1 MPNALAAA
9 SSPYL
14 RQHADNPVAWLEW
27 GEAAFARARAEDKPI
42 LLSIGYSTCHWCHVM
57 ARESFENE
65 AIAAQLNRDFIPV
78 KLDREERPDV
88 DRVYMTYVQARS
100 GHGGW
105 PLNVFL
111 TPDLKPFFGGTYFPP
126 ADSEGRRGF
135 PTLLAAIAEAWKT
148 RRAGLVAEADRALAS
163 LENHYKHRAASVAD
177 SGGPGSAPG
186 DAPGSAG
193 FEPASAD
200 AAPAPVPLHEAAG
213 DAYERGFMH
222 LYESFDAE
230 HGGFGG
236 APKFPRAGNL
246 DFLLRVAALQGGG
259 ASEAGREALKMVA
272 HTLRRM
278 CEGGLHDHL
287 GGGFH
292 RYSVDE
298 AWFVPHFEKML
309 YDQAQIARNLLDAAR
324 ATGDERL
331 AWAARGVFD
340 YLLRDLA
347 HPAGGFFSAEDADSD
362 RAPAEG
368 GGHAE
373 GAFYVWTKAGIDA
386 ALPPADAALVCAHF
400 GVEPDGNVPA
410 GLDPQGHFTGR
421 NILKQQRPFA
431 ETAAALGHADVAA
444 AADRL
449 GAALDRLRAV
459 RAARPR
465 PHLDD
470 KILAAWNGLAL
481 SALARAAVHPA
492 ACLADK
498 RPFYLEA
505 ALRCARF
512 LEREMIAAA
521 PPGSAGFRPA
531 SDPATDPAHVT
542 PRLRRSWRE
551 GRATIDAFAEDYAC
565 VVAGLLDLHQATLD
579 PHWLRLAEQLQATMD
594 RLFWDEAEGGYFSAP
609 AGTELVLR
617 LKDDYDGAEPTASSV
632 AMINLVRLSVLAGES
647 GADVSAVPEG
657 RGGASTPRP
666 SHRARARRLAEA
678 FRSQWSGAPH
688 AMPVLLCGLADLL
701 SEPAHVVL
709 AGDPRD
715 PAFAALAETV
725 YSAAPFSAPIHLLTP
740 ACAAW
745 AAEMKPLDGRPT
757 AYFCRDFA
765 CQAPV
770 HTSKELRAAFSL

>member
-9 SSPYL
+9 KSPYL

-27 GEAAFARARAEDKPI
+27 GEPAFARARAENKPI

-57 ARESFENE
+57 ARESFENA

-88 DRVYMTYVQARS
+88 DRVYMTYVQART

-126 ADSEGRRGF
+126 GDGHGRRGF
-135 PTLLAAIAEAWKT
+135 PSLLGAVAEAWREKPD
-148 RRAGLVAEADRALAS
+148 ALVAEADRVLAS
-163 LENHYKHRAASVAD
+163 LKSHYADRAASVAD
-177 SGGPGSAPG
+177 AGGPENPKSQISNPK
-186 DAPGSAG
+186 
-193 FEPASAD
+193 EE
-200 AAPAPVPLHEAAG
+200 VPLHEAAG
-213 DAYERGFMH
+213 DAFERGFMH

-230 HGGFGG
+230 KGGFGG
-236 APKFPRAGNL
+236 APKFPRSGNIE
-246 DFLLRVAALQGGG
+246 FLLRVAALQGGG
-259 ASEAGREALKMVA
+259 ASETGREALKMAA

-278 CEGGLHDHL
+278 CEGGIHDHL

-292 RYSVDE
+292 RYSVDD

-309 YDQAQIARNLLDAAR
+309 YDQAQIARGLLDAAR

-340 YLLRDLA
+340 YLIRDLS

-362 RAPAEG
+362 RAPEAG

-373 GAFYVWTKAGIDA
+373 GAFYVWTRAELDRV
-386 ALPPADAALVCAHF
+386 LPPADAALVCAHF
-400 GVEPDGNVPA
+400 GVEPAGNVPA
-410 GLDPQGHFTGR
+410 ELDPHGEFAGH
-421 NILKQQRPFA
+421 NILKQRRPFA
-431 ETAAALGHADVAA
+431 DTAAALGLDVEPAA
-444 AADRL
+444 ERL
-449 GAALDRLRAV
+449 ASALERLRAV

-492 ACLADK
+492 ECLADK

-512 LEREMIAAA
+512 IERELFVAER
-521 PPGSAGFRPA
+521 G
-531 SDPATDPAHVT
+531 V
-542 PRLRRSWRE
+542 LLRSWRE
-551 GRATIDAFAEDYAC
+551 GPSAIDGFAEDYAC
-565 VVAGLLDLHQATLD
+565 VIAGLLDLHQATLD
-579 PHWLRLAEQLQATMD
+579 PRWLRFAEKLQATLD
-594 RLFWDEAEGGYFSAP
+594 AFFWDEAEGGYFSAP
-609 AGTELVLR
+609 ADTELVLR

-632 AMINLVRLSVLAGES
+632 AVANLVRLSVLAGEP
-647 GADVSAVPEG
+647 SATAAPD
-657 RGGASTPRP
+657 AALAP
-666 SHRARARRLAEA
+666 HRARAVRTVEGLRA
-678 FRSQWSGAPH
+678 QWSGAPH
-688 AMPVLLCGLADLL
+688 ALPVMLCGLADLL
-701 SEPAHVVL
+701 AEPAHVVL

-715 PAFAALAETV
+715 PAYTALASV
-725 YSAAPFSAPIHLLTP
+725 VHAAPPFSAPLHLLTP
-740 ACAAW
+740 DCAAW
-745 AAEMKPLDGRPT
+745 AADMPALEGRPT
-757 AYFCRDFA
+757 AYLCRDLA

-770 HTSKELRAAFSL
+770 TNPAALRALLQS

>member
-9 SSPYL
+9 RSPYL
-14 RQHADNPVAWLEW
+14 RQHADNPVDWLEW
-27 GEAAFARARAEDKPI
+27 GEAAFARARAENKPI

-57 ARESFENE
+57 ARESFEDV

-88 DRVYMTYVQARS
+88 DRVYMTYVQART

-126 ADSEGRRGF
+126 DDRGGRRGF
-135 PTLLAAIAEAWKT
+135 PGLLGAIAEAWREK
-148 RRAGLVAEADRALAS
+148 RPALVAEADRVLDS
-163 LENHYKHRAASVAD
+163 LRSHYADRAVAVAD
-177 SGGPGSAPG
+177 SGGPGSTPAGGG
-186 DAPGSAG
+186 DVARPAG
-193 FEPASAD
+193 RT
-200 AAPAPVPLHEAAG
+200 PLHEAAG
-213 DAYERGFMH
+213 DAFERGFMH

-230 HGGFGG
+230 KGGFGG

-259 ASEAGREALKMVA
+259 ASETGREALKMTA
-272 HTLRRM
+272 LTLRRM
-278 CEGGLHDHL
+278 VEGGIHDHL

-292 RYSVDE
+292 RYSVDD

-309 YDQAQIARNLLDAAR
+309 YDQAQIGRNLLDAAR

-340 YLLRDLA
+340 YLLRELA

-362 RAPAEG
+362 RAPEEG

-373 GAFYVWTKAGIDA
+373 GAFYVWFGGELDRV
-386 ALPPADAALVCAHF
+386 LSPADAALVRAHF
-400 GVEPDGNVPA
+400 GVENGGNVPA
-410 GLDPQGHFTGR
+410 ELDPHGEFTGK
-421 NILKQQRPFA
+421 NILRQRRPLA
-431 ETAAALGHADVAA
+431 ETAAELGLTAEFAD
-444 AADRL
+444 DRL
-449 GAALDRLRAV
+449 ADALERLRGV

-512 LEREMIAAA
+512 IERELCDLVSGGLLRVWRDGPGGIA
-521 PPGSAGFRPA
+521 
-531 SDPATDPAHVT
+531 
-542 PRLRRSWRE
+542 
-551 GRATIDAFAEDYAC
+551 AFAEDHAC
-565 VVAGLLDLHQATLD
+565 VIAGLLDLHQATLD
-579 PHWLRLAEQLQATMD
+579 AHWLRLAEKFQAALD
-594 RLFWDEAEGGYFSAP
+594 AGFWDEAEGGYFAAP
-609 AGTELVLR
+609 AGPELVLR
-617 LKDDYDGAEPTASSV
+617 LKDDYDGAEPAATSV
-632 AMINLVRLSVLAGES
+632 AVGNLVRLSVLAGEPVATAAVDAA
-647 GADVSAVPEG
+647 GAPY
-657 RGGASTPRP
+657 
-666 SHRARARRLAEA
+666 RARAVRAVEGLRG
-678 FRSQWSGAPH
+678 QWAGAPH
-688 AMPVLLCGLADLL
+688 ALPVLLCGLADLL
-701 SEPAHVVL
+701 AEPAHVVL

-715 PAFAALAETV
+715 PAFVALAEV
-725 YSAAPFSAPIHLLTP
+725 VHACPPFGAPLLLLTP
-740 ACAAW
+740 ADAEW
-745 AAEMKPLDGRPT
+745 ARGMTALGGRPT
-757 AYFCRDFA
+757 AYLCRDFA

-770 HTSKELRAAFSL
+770 TEPSALRALLAGG

>member
-1 MPNALAAA
+1 MPNALALAK
-9 SSPYL
+9 SPYL

-27 GEAAFARARAEDKPI
+27 GEPAFARARAEDKPI

-57 ARESFENE
+57 ARESFEN
-65 AIAAQLNRDFIPV
+65 AGIAAQLNRDFIPV

-88 DRVYMTYVQARS
+88 DRVYMTYVQARTGS
-100 GHGGW
+100 GGW

-126 ADSEGRRGF
+126 NDRHGRRGF
-135 PTLLAAIAEAWKT
+135 PGLLAAVAAAWRDK
-148 RRAGLVAEADRALAS
+148 RPDLVAEAERVLAS
-163 LENHYKHRAASVAD
+163 LRDHYTNRAASVAD
-177 SGGPGSAPG
+177 SGGPGSAP
-186 DAPGSAG
+186 AVS
-193 FEPASAD
+193 
-200 AAPAPVPLHEAAG
+200 APATLVAPPPLHEAAG
-213 DAYERGFMH
+213 DAFERGFAH

-236 APKFPRAGNL
+236 APKFPRAGNI

-259 ASEAGREALKMVA
+259 ATETGREALRLA
-272 HTLRRM
+272 AETLRQM
-278 CEGGLHDHL
+278 IQGGIHDHL

-292 RYSVDE
+292 RYSVD
-298 AWFVPHFEKML
+298 AGWFVPHFEKML

-331 AWAARGVFD
+331 AWAARGIFD

-347 HPAGGFFSAEDADSD
+347 HPSGAFFSAEDADSD
-362 RAPAEG
+362 RAAADG

-373 GAFYVWTKAGIDA
+373 GAFYVWTRAELDRV
-386 ALPPADAALVCAHF
+386 LPPLDAALVCAHF
-400 GVEPDGNVPA
+400 GVEASGNVPA
-410 GLDPQGHFTGR
+410 ELDPHQEFSGR
-421 NILKQQRPFA
+421 NILRQVRPLA
-431 ETAAALGHADVAA
+431 ETAAGLGLEVPV

-449 GAALDRLRAV
+449 AAALERLRAM

-512 LEREMIAAA
+512 IEAELWLPARGVLLRAWRDGPAA
-521 PPGSAGFRPA
+521 
-531 SDPATDPAHVT
+531 
-542 PRLRRSWRE
+542 
-551 GRATIDAFAEDYAC
+551 IDGFAEDYAC
-565 VVAGLLDLHQATLD
+565 LIAGLLDLHQATLD
-579 PHWLRLAEQLQATMD
+579 PHWLRLAGKLQTALDTY
-594 RLFWDEAEGGYFSAP
+594 FWDEADGGYFSAP
-609 AGTELVLR
+609 AGNELILR

-632 AMINLVRLSVLAGES
+632 ALSNLVRLSILHGEPGALDAAPALA
-647 GADVSAVPEG
+647 P
-657 RGGASTPRP
+657 
-666 SHRARARRLAEA
+666 HRARAVRLAEA

-688 AMPVLLCGLADLL
+688 ALPVLLCGLADLL
-701 SEPAHVVL
+701 AEPAHVVL
-709 AGDPRD
+709 AGDPAD
-715 PAFAALAETV
+715 PAFTALASV
-725 YSAAPFSAPIHLLTP
+725 VHAAPPMSAPLYLLTP
-740 ACAAW
+740 ADAAW
-745 AAEMKPLDGRPT
+745 AAELTPLAGRPT
-757 AYFCRDFA
+757 AYLCRDLA

-770 HTSKELRAAFSL
+770 TSAVALRELLLG